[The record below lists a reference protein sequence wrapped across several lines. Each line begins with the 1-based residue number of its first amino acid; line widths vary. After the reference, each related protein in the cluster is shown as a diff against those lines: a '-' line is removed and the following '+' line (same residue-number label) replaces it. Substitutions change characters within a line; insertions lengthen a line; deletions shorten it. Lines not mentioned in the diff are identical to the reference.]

1 MHHKDIKREIRKQLK
16 KEYPNWRKLTKKEK
30 KEIAKAVLKEVVDS
44 YDFKQDV
51 TAPEHELLGIE
62 EQVLSPEIMDLSR
75 MAEFIETRDS
85 GHLFNFKDITVKSKY
100 LKDEELKIIDELLD
114 NDIIDRI
121 LSYEGYSPSMRDF
134 APHMFLRAELL
145 KCLKYPEIS
154 YRKFCGDDKN
164 DERHKLC
171 NPYTGSD
178 QKQNRAFIG
187 LSLRRTRQMLSHVQ
201 LSQFRAGLT
210 FPQMVNL
217 TVYILHQFNQCGF
230 LDEKT
235 IHCVDSTELAVE
247 CQTLLATLTIK
258 GKKIRIY
265 DDIDCDCGSRRKKR
279 DKSVYVVGYRLHT
292 LTAINAKTGQSY
304 PLISLLAPANHHD
317 SNFLVPLSCLGQ
329 AIGLDVKLITA
340 DEAYED
346 KEGRLREETGIN
358 LVRPVNSKVLLPS
371 NVEEETLNVTLDDF
385 CEIPMDY
392 RGADDNYHEFCC
404 AASPGECVREGMCPR
419 IRQIEFDNGQF
430 QRIMHNNNESVQE
443 ALDIRKN
450 GERPFNLLKKR
461 EGLEGYRAR
470 SQHGLLAR
478 STFTTMATLLLE
490 IAGTRKK
497 KIKVKQEQLNLPS
510 AA

>member
-1 MHHKDIKREIRKQLK
+1 MHHKDIKREIKNQLK
-16 KEYPNWRKLTKKEK
+16 KQFPNWKRLSKKEK
-30 KEIAKAVLKEVVDS
+30 REIAKAVLKEVVDN
-44 YDFKQDV
+44 YDFRQDA
-51 TAPEHELLGIE
+51 TAPEHELPGIE
-62 EQVLSPEIMDLSR
+62 EQVFTPRIMDLNR
-75 MAEFIETRDS
+75 MAKFIKSHYSGQIFKIRDFS
-85 GHLFNFKDITVKSKY
+85 DKSRY
-100 LKDEELKIIDELLD
+100 IKDEELKLIDELLD
-114 NDIIDRI
+114 KGIITKI
-121 LSYEGYSPSMRDF
+121 LSYEGYSPSMREF
-134 APHMFLRAELL
+134 APGLFLRAELL
-145 KCLKYPEIS
+145 KALKYPEIS
-154 YRKFCGDDKN
+154 YRKFCGDDRN
-164 DERHKLC
+164 DEKHKL
-171 NPYTGSD
+171 NNSYTGAD

-187 LSLRRTRQMLSHVQ
+187 LDLRRTTQMLSHVQ
-201 LSQFRAGLT
+201 LSQFRSNLT

-235 IHCVDSTELAVE
+235 IHCIDSTELAVE
-247 CQTLLATLTIK
+247 CQTLLATLEIE

-265 DDIDCDCGSRRKKR
+265 DDIDCDCGMRRKKR

-292 LTAINAKTGQSY
+292 LSAINAKTGQSY
-304 PLISLLAPANHHD
+304 PLISLSAPANHHD
-317 SNFLVPLSCLGQ
+317 SNFLAPLSRLAQ

-371 NVEEETLNVTLDDF
+371 NVDEKTMNVMLDDL
-385 CEIPMDY
+385 CDISMDY
-392 RGADDNYHEFCC
+392 LGTGDNCHEFRC
-404 AASPGECVREGMCPR
+404 AAEPGECVREGVCSR
-419 IRQIEFDNGQF
+419 IRQIEFDNGHF
-430 QRIMHNNNESVQE
+430 QRILHNNNELVHK

-461 EGLEGYRAR
+461 EGLEGFRTR

-478 STFTTMATLLLE
+478 STFATMATLLLE

-497 KIKVKQEQLNLPS
+497 RTKVRQEQLSLPL

>member
-16 KEYPNWRKLTKKEK
+16 KQYPNWRRLPKKEK
-30 KEIAKAVLKEVVDS
+30 REIAKAVLKEVVDS

-51 TAPEHELLGIE
+51 TAPEHELFGFE
-62 EQVLSPEIMDLSR
+62 DQVISPMIMDLSQ
-75 MAEFIETRDS
+75 MAQFIESHYSGQLFRD
-85 GHLFNFKDITVKSKY
+85 FNNKPKHI
-100 LKDEELKIIDELLD
+100 KDEELKIIDELLD
-114 NDIIDRI
+114 NNIIDRI
-121 LSYEGYSPSMRDF
+121 LSYDGYSPSMREF

-154 YRKFCGDDKN
+154 YRKFCGDDRN
-164 DERHKLC
+164 DEKHKLN
-171 NPYTGSD
+171 NPYTGAD
-178 QKQNRAFIG
+178 QKQSRAFIG
-187 LSLRRTRQMLSHVQ
+187 LSLRRTRQTLSHVQ
-201 LSQFRAGLT
+201 LSQFRANLT

-247 CQTLLATLTIK
+247 CQTLLATLDIK
-258 GKKIRIY
+258 DKKIRIY

-292 LTAINAKTGQSY
+292 LSAINAKTGQSY

-317 SNFLVPLSCLGQ
+317 SNFLVPLSRLGQ
-329 AIGLDVKLITA
+329 AIGLEVKLITA

-346 KEGRLREETGIN
+346 KDGRLREETGIN

-371 NVEEETLNVTLDDF
+371 NVEEGTLQVTLDDL
-385 CEIPMDY
+385 CEVPMDY
-392 RGADDNYHEFCC
+392 RGADDKNHEFCC

-419 IRQIEFDNGQF
+419 IRQIEFDNGYF
-430 QRIMHNNNESVQE
+430 QRILHNNNELIQE

-497 KIKVKQEQLNLPS
+497 KIKVKQEQLNLPLV
-510 AA
+510 A